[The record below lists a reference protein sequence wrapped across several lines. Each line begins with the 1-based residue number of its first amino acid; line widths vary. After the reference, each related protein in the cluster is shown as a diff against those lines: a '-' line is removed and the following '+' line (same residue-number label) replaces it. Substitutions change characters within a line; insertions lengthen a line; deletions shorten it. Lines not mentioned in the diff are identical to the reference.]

1 MAPGVFTTWNN
12 RGLGWGALR
21 QGGGGVGQAPPEG
34 SPKTTQHQQE
44 KLQIRQKWGH
54 HSKVLIYRHC
64 MTSGEGGPPD
74 GTRHGHVAGRWAG
87 PGAVQEDKASA
98 PLSPPS
104 PPRLRG
110 AQGWAPV
117 CTILNSLL
125 EERGGRPCWA
135 PAFLHG
141 SSPSRGTRTRGS
153 YGSRPCRFSYSWLGA
168 SRVLLAET
176 EFDWGPP
183 AIPPPGHAPKPRPR
197 PRGLPVPLPHPAA
210 APGRDSALHSP

>member
-1 MAPGVFTTWNN
+1 MLVSCPTYRLTLRHVAHVFTATCSWSLVASQTESN
-12 RGLGWGALR
+12 RSPAALPPLLQEC
-21 QGGGGVGQAPPEG
+21 QGHGICPPL
-34 SPKTTQHQQE
+34 T
-44 KLQIRQKWGH
+44 I
-54 HSKVLIYRHC
+54 
-64 MTSGEGGPPD
+64 SGRADLVRECLSGRPGTPP
-74 GTRHGHVAGRWAG
+74 
-87 PGAVQEDKASA
+87 PF
-98 PLSPPS
+98 SPPS